1 MRAYPGAG
9 IPGTTLLDP
18 GTVEDPYAFY
28 ARLRA
33 EAPVWRVSGTK
44 VFAVTSFAAVAE
56 TVGRTD
62 EFSSVVRSLLYRDD
76 DGLPAQMPLGD
87 LTTQALASSDP
98 PVHTVH
104 RKTVFPELV
113 ARKMAELEDDI
124 VGLSGDLI
132 SRFVDS
138 GGGDFMEAVA
148 DQVPISMIGRLIGF
162 RDADHGQLLRAAFAS
177 TELVGGTRS
186 LGDLG
191 DLMED
196 TLSVAAWI
204 QEQVSDAD
212 DQVDGTLLA
221 TVAHGIDSGDLTS
234 EEGTIILHTLLSA
247 GGESTTSL
255 IGNAVRIL
263 AERQDVQA
271 RLREDPGLVPN
282 FVEEVLRF
290 ESPFRQQMR
299 TAAVD
304 TDLMGVEVPAG
315 STMLVFFSSANRDEN
330 EFDRPEDF
338 VVDRDNARHHVAF
351 GRGIHFCVGAPLA
364 RLEAN
369 VVIRSLLELTTAVAL
384 DPSAPPTRVYSLL
397 ARRHSSLPVVVT

>member
-1 MRAYPGAG
+1 MSVDPGSD
-9 IPGTTLLDP
+9 IPATTLLDP
-18 GTVEDPYAFY
+18 ATVEDPYGFY

-33 EAPVWRVSGTK
+33 EAPVWRVPGTN
-44 VFAVTSFAAVAE
+44 VFAVASFAAVAE
-56 TVGRTD
+56 TVARTD
-62 EFSSVVRSLLYRDD
+62 DFSSVVRSLLYRSD

-87 LTTQALASSDP
+87 HTTEALASSDP

-113 ARKMAELEDDI
+113 ARRMAELEGDI
-124 VGLSGDLI
+124 HSLSEDLTG
-132 SRFVDS
+132 RFVAA
-138 GGGDFMEAVA
+138 GGGDYMNGVA
-148 DQVPISMIGRLIGF
+148 NQVPITMIGRLIGF
-162 RDADHGQLLRAAFAS
+162 RDADHDELLRAAFAS

-186 LGDLG
+186 LEDLAA
-191 DLMED
+191 LMED
-196 TLSVAAWI
+196 TLTVAAWI
-204 QEQVSDAD
+204 QEQVSAGDPG
-212 DQVDGTLLA
+212 DGTLLA
-221 TVAHGIDSGDLTS
+221 TVGRGIESGDLS
-234 EEGTIILHTLLSA
+234 LEEGTIVLHTLLSA

-271 RLREDPGLVPN
+271 RLRDEPELLPN

-299 TAAVD
+299 SAAVD
-304 TDLMGVEVPAG
+304 TELMGVDVPAG
-315 STMLVFFSSANRDEN
+315 STMLVLFSSANRDEN
-330 EFDRPEDF
+330 EFDRSEDF

-369 VVIRSLLELTTAVAL
+369 VVLRSLLDATSTVAL
-384 DPSAPPTRVYSLL
+384 DPSAGPTRVYSLL
-397 ARRHSSLPVVVT
+397 ARRHSSLPLVVA